1 MQMVDCFNV
10 VTIYDIQRLDVTGKD
25 LLYEITF

>member
-1 MQMVDCFNV
+1 MQMVDCSIV
-10 VTIYDIQRLDVTGKD
+10 GMIHDIQRLDVTSKD